1 MAYTNS
7 STYIAFRILAL
18 FRFRNLRNAARWQ
31 ICFHWQGTRVRWKNE
46 GGPPEGGWRAAVR
59 IRKPDKEDKGFAAPM
74 HKGEC
79 FRPEGDGPVLG
90 GSTSAGM

>member
-1 MAYTNS
+1 MLS
-7 STYIAFRILAL
+7 LAGD
-18 FRFRNLRNAARWQ
+18 ARSLEKRRRPA
-31 ICFHWQGTRVRWKNE
+31 G
-46 GGPPEGGWRAAVR
+46 GGWRAAVR

>member
-1 MAYTNS
+1 MALEIRPSDRSAFANCRRA
-7 STYIAFRILAL
+7 IA
-18 FRFRNLRNAARWQ
+18 
-31 ICFHWQGTRVRWKNE
+31 VENE